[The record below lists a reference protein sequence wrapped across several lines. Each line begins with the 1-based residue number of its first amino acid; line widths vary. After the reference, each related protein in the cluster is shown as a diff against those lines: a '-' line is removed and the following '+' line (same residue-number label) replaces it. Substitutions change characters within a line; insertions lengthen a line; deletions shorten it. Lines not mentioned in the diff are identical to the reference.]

1 MMRKLGAAEVMM
13 RGQVDKQEP
22 MWVHFSV
29 EGRIPADEPLRK
41 IKTLVDGRLAAMSPL
56 FQQAYG
62 TMGRPSIPPEQI
74 LKALLLRVLHS
85 IRSERAL
92 VHQLNWNLLF
102 RWFVDLAPDA
112 PAWDATTFTKN
123 RERFEAHGLVQ
134 AFFDGVVKEAV
145 AHGLASTD
153 HFTVDGTLIQ
163 AYASLKSFKPKD
175 GSGGGPTDDDPKN
188 PTVNFRGEKR
198 SNATHASTTD
208 PEARLARK
216 GDGKE
221 AKLCHGASILM
232 ENRTGLCVAV
242 AIHEPAEEARAAGP
256 LVSQA
261 RQRMGFTGRVTVG
274 ADKGYTGGPALQALE
289 RAKAVPHVPMDARP
303 ADPNRP
309 GAKARN
315 RAYRRQGTMGHA
327 ISQWIRKRVEEAFG
341 WGKTIG
347 GMERTRYKGRWRVGL
362 QVLVTMTAYNLIRM
376 TKCEA

>member
-1 MMRKLGAAEVMM
+1 M
-13 RGQVDKQEP
+13 RGREDRQSGMLVVFNIEAEIPVD
-22 MWVHFSV
+22 H
-29 EGRIPADEPLRK
+29 PLRR
-41 IKTLVDGRLAAMSPL
+41 IRALVDERLAALSTR
-56 FQQAYG
+56 FTEAYPDL
-62 TMGRPSIPPEQI
+62 GRPSIPPEAL
-74 LKALLLRVLHS
+74 LKALLIRTLFS
-85 IRSERAL
+85 IRSERQL
-92 VHQLNWNLLF
+92 VEQLRWNFLF
-102 RWFVDLAPDA
+102 RWFVGLAPDA
-112 PAWDATTFTKN
+112 AVWDATTFTKN

-145 AHGLASTD
+145 AQGLASTD

-175 GSGGGPTDDDPKN
+175 GSGRGPTDDDPKN

-242 AIHEPAEEARAAGP
+242 SIHEPAEEARAAGP

-261 RQRMGFTGRVTVG
+261 RQRMGFTGSVTVG
-274 ADKGYTGGPALQALE
+274 ADKGYNGGPALMALE
-289 RAKAVPHVPMDARP
+289 RAKAVPHVPMDEPP
-303 ADPNRP
+303 ADLARH
-309 GAKARN
+309 GAHARN
-315 RAYRRQGTMGHA
+315 RAYRRQATKGHG
-327 ISQWIRKRVEEAFG
+327 ISMWIRKRVEEAFG

-347 GMERTRYKGRWRVGL
+347 GMERTRYRSRWRVGL
-362 QVLVTMTAYNLIRM
+362 QVLVTMTAYNLVRM
-376 TKCEA
+376 SKGTA